1 MRSFFLGLLGLLVFV
16 GAYLDASEPLRFRP
30 QPEIV
35 ALAAVPSFS
44 LDNQLDVAL
53 LFSGVAPADT
63 LSWHNRFS
71 SWMSDLASRLPPGL
85 SDEKKGEFVLEY
97 LHKHHLA
104 RYQTFQTRLDTMIL
118 NGSFNCVSSAVA
130 YLLLG
135 RSVGLEVQAVATSSH
150 AFCLVKLP
158 DGREMDVETT
168 SVYGFN
174 PGTKTEFKDS
184 FGATGLAY
192 VPPGKYSDRKK
203 ITDRGLL
210 GLIVQN
216 RMAAWQAQGNL
227 NPCVGAAIDRWTLDP
242 SPESRETLVEGFV
255 NLAAEYNTHKM
266 YLAGLSLAETL
277 LGYLGPVTEVKNLV
291 NALLNNHINT
301 LLDRSDYSGALALAA
316 QWKNRECLKEE
327 QFAQVSMVILSAR
340 LVSDVKT
347 LGYLEAA
354 RNVENVFSQGG
365 ITAARRQEL
374 LGVVYS
380 QEIQKRA
387 TNGGAL
393 AGWQFIDTLP
403 DEIRRQSSVVK
414 AREIYV
420 YNWTVD
426 IHNQFAS
433 LWNKGQKDSAR
444 KLLSE
449 AIPLQPESSVLKK
462 DLLLSQGK

>member
-1 MRSFFLGLLGLLVFV
+1 MRSFLLGVV
-16 GAYLDASEPLRFRP
+16 GFLALCATLGAAEPLRFQP

-35 ALAAVPSFS
+35 ALAVAGPLS

-53 LFSGVAPADT
+53 LFSGVTPADAP
-63 LSWHNRFS
+63 SWHKRFS
-71 SWMSDLASRLPPGL
+71 SWMTDLASRLPPGL

-97 LHKHHLA
+97 LHKYHLT
-104 RYQTFQTRLDTMIL
+104 RYQTFQTRLDTTMV
-118 NGSFNCVSSAVA
+118 NGTFNCVSSAVA

-135 RSVGLEVQAVATSSH
+135 RSVGLDVQAVATNSH
-150 AFCLVKLP
+150 AFCLVKLS

-168 SVYGFN
+168 TVYGFN
-174 PGTKTEFKDS
+174 PGNKTEFKDS
-184 FGATGLAY
+184 FGATGFAY
-192 VPPGKYSDRKK
+192 VPAGKYADRKT

-227 NPCVGAAIDRWTLDP
+227 IPCVGAAIDRWTLDP
-242 SPESRETLVEGFV
+242 SLESRETLIEGFV
-255 NLAAEYNTHKM
+255 NLAAEDNARKM
-266 YLAGLSLAETL
+266 YLAGLSLAEKL
-277 LGYLGPVTEVKNLV
+277 LGYIGPVSEVKTLV

-316 QWKNRECLKEE
+316 QWKNRDCLNDE

-365 ITAARRQEL
+365 INAARRQEL

-387 TNGGAL
+387 TTAGPL

-403 DEIRRQSSVVK
+403 EEIRRQPPVAK